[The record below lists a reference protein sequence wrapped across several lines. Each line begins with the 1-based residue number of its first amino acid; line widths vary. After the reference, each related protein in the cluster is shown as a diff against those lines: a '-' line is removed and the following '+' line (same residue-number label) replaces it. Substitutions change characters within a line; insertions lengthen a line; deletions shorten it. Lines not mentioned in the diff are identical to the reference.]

1 MARTSISKQFKGRSC
16 TKKNCESEEKFLRL
30 INFHPKK
37 ILFELEL
44 DEQNGTLNSQK
55 NHQVNEQLTVITI
68 QR

>member
-1 MARTSISKQFKGRSC
+1 MRG
-16 TKKNCESEEKFLRL
+16 KFLRL

-44 DEQNGTLNSQK
+44 DEKNGTLNSQK
-55 NHQVNEQLTVITI
+55 NHQVNEQLTVIKI